1 MKRGDE
7 MNLSKLEKEGKKWVD
22 QGIINEKQL
31 NMILNNYHKKEA
43 NILVV
48 LLAFL
53 LTGLTLITFIFS
65 YWSKIAHLS
74 FVILILRFK
83 LFLYILGDQLYRR
96 KQTLYGVIFILLG
109 YIGFSAS
116 LFLVINNYN
125 LILHSSWPFII
136 LAIVGL
142 LLYTIYS

>member
-22 QGIINEKQL
+22 KGIISEEQL
-31 NMILNNYHKKEA
+31 NMILNNYLKKDA

-48 LLAFL
+48 LFAVLA
-53 LTGLTLITFIFS
+53 TGLALITFIFS
-65 YWSKIAHLS
+65 DWAQVVHLS
-74 FVILILRFK
+74 RVIFILSFT

-96 KQTLYGVIFILLG
+96 QQTLYGVSFILLG

-116 LFLVINNYN
+116 LF
-125 LILHSSWPFII
+125 
-136 LAIVGL
+136 
-142 LLYTIYS
+142 